1 MFCAGM
7 VDEKATLQ
15 NLGLHIRKVRKSK
28 GLTQE
33 QLAEL
38 CEFDSTYISLLER
51 GERNPPYL
59 TLCKVADK
67 LGVSVKDLLV

>member
-1 MFCAGM
+1 MSFTGM
-7 VDEKATLQ
+7 VDDKAMLQ
-15 NLGLHIRKVRKSK
+15 SLGLHIREVRKSK

-51 GERNPPYL
+51 GERNPPFL
-59 TLCKVADK
+59 TLCNIADK
-67 LGVSVKDLLV
+67 LGVTISRLVA